1 MTSKHISTMVVGS
14 HCLSMNSLGPNLLCL
29 TFAKI
34 SSCFI
39 MNNVLS
45 ARKCGPST
53 DKFTS
58 ADFGCFRC
66 KRNKLVHKKFSAE
79 NDMDPGPVPPCLQG
93 LSQVEEMLI
102 ARALPIMSVYRKKGG
117 QRGYCGHVLNI
128 PQDIQEFVNT
138 TPSSTW
144 TSISTIICPYVCPL
158 SHRTTDS
165 TFTFYHYS
173 HPSVA
178 FFSQDLTISFIQHN
192 HFSFPLLTLLYCYHH
207 HDPHWLTQSLDFF
220 YPI

>member
-1 MTSKHISTMVVGS
+1 MSDFRQDQQ
-14 HCLSMNSLGPNLLCL
+14 LLHHEQC
-29 TFAKI
+29 AICKE
-34 SSCFI
+34 
-39 MNNVLS
+39 VW
-45 ARKCGPST
+45 PST

-58 ADFGCFRC
+58 ANFGCFRC

-117 QRGYCGHVLNI
+117 QRGCHGHVLNI

-173 HPSVA
+173 HPSV
-178 FFSQDLTISFIQHN
+178 
-192 HFSFPLLTLLYCYHH
+192 
-207 HDPHWLTQSLDFF
+207 DFF
-220 YPI
+220 FHRISLFHLFSIITSVSLYLHYFTAIITMIPTD